1 MDKRRLSIIAAT
13 RALAPRPLPSAFDDN
28 DLLRRLSR
36 LRAQTDNAEVADLI
50 GEAIAAVA
58 GMSWRPI
65 ATAPCDEAII
75 ICTDAGTVGEGF
87 QHSDDGS
94 FLVER
99 LRPA

>member
-1 MDKRRLSIIAAT
+1 MDKRRLSIIATT
-13 RALAPRPLPSAFDDN
+13 RALAPRPPLPIFRELDDCE
-28 DLLRRLSR
+28 LLWRLSR

-50 GEAIAAVA
+50 GEAIATVA

-94 FLVER
+94 FWWS
-99 LRPA
+99 